1 MLLSITSGMT
11 LKLPKSLTKYKILAM
26 SFMMVFTFLIA
37 SVFSNSVRA
46 EWVEVYQID
55 SQFVSFETETEWTT
69 ATADEDYP
77 VTMNGALVTKGQSGI
92 YMSAAWLPS
101 NYSVQV
107 IFMVPAVYGTY
118 TPGAT
123 SYLFLV
129 AEDSPYTSDREVYM
143 MISGMSPVY
152 FYSNGLS
159 HTLSADTVYYANG
172 TVVDDTLIYCSLYCP
187 STGVTWVVNDY
198 YDYVGSNIVPKNDQQ
213 IYVGSHNM
221 FNEQYGT
228 YARNLY
234 IYNLQV
240 WYMENQTGTYDPD
253 KTAWTDESTNVETV
267 MQLMVFFMPVMIITG
282 LFGRLGF
289 VAGTSIMSIIWMLS
303 DSSFIW
309 GGVLMI
315 GSVGVFIVRGGM
327 R

>member
-46 EWVEVYQID
+46 QWVEVYQID

-92 YMSAAWLPS
+92 YMTAAWLPS

-107 IFMVPAVYGTY
+107 IFMVPSVYGTY
-118 TPGAT
+118 TPGAA

-129 AEDSPYTSDREVYM
+129 AEDSPYTSDREVDM
-143 MISGMSPVY
+143 TISGMSPVY

-159 HTLSADTVYYANG
+159 HTLSVDTVYYANG

-198 YDYVGSNIVPKNDQQ
+198 YDYVGSNIVPKNDQR

-240 WYMENQTGTYDPD
+240 WYMENQTGTNDPD

-267 MQLMVFFMPVMIITG
+267 TQLMVFFLPVMIITG

-309 GGVLMI
+309 AGVLMI